1 MKIKKILEISLQ
13 HREEVEKAVKYNAE
27 NNYEYILVDDNNL
40 IKYDTLAYLL
50 RIGYQMNIYADMV
63 ELRHKNYNFD
73 NEKVIADEKEYVKNE
88 YDLTDDEVETI
99 FENYGLEYQDRA
111 IVGYVFRDFDEMVE
125 EEKFSLGYDKVPYF
139 NDEEFGNDL
148 LENGNYLQLNSG
160 KIVSYCY

>member
-13 HREEVEKAVKYNAE
+13 HREEVEKAIKFNAE

-73 NEKVIADEKEYVKNE
+73 NEKVKE
-88 YDLTDDEVETI
+88 
-99 FENYGLEYQDRA
+99 
-111 IVGYVFRDFDEMVE
+111 
-125 EEKFSLGYDKVPYF
+125 
-139 NDEEFGNDL
+139 DEE
-148 LENGNYLQLNSG
+148 NG
-160 KIVSYCY
+160 KK

>member
-40 IKYDTLAYLL
+40 IEYDNLAYLL

-73 NEKVIADEKEYVKNE
+73 NEKEIILKDEKQK
-88 YDLTDDEVETI
+88 
-99 FENYGLEYQDRA
+99 
-111 IVGYVFRDFDEMVE
+111 
-125 EEKFSLGYDKVPYF
+125 
-139 NDEEFGNDL
+139 
-148 LENGNYLQLNSG
+148 
-160 KIVSYCY
+160 

>member
-13 HREEVEKAVKYNAE
+13 HKEEVEKAVKYNAE

-73 NEKVIADEKEYVKNE
+73 NEKAKE
-88 YDLTDDEVETI
+88 
-99 FENYGLEYQDRA
+99 
-111 IVGYVFRDFDEMVE
+111 
-125 EEKFSLGYDKVPYF
+125 
-139 NDEEFGNDL
+139 DEE
-148 LENGNYLQLNSG
+148 NG
-160 KIVSYCY
+160 KK

>member
-13 HREEVEKAVKYNAE
+13 HRDEVEKAVKYNAE

-73 NEKVIADEKEYVKNE
+73 NEKAKE
-88 YDLTDDEVETI
+88 
-99 FENYGLEYQDRA
+99 
-111 IVGYVFRDFDEMVE
+111 
-125 EEKFSLGYDKVPYF
+125 
-139 NDEEFGNDL
+139 DEE
-148 LENGNYLQLNSG
+148 NG
-160 KIVSYCY
+160 KK

>member
-40 IKYDTLAYLL
+40 IEYDNLAYLL

-73 NEKVIADEKEYVKNE
+73 NEKVKE
-88 YDLTDDEVETI
+88 
-99 FENYGLEYQDRA
+99 
-111 IVGYVFRDFDEMVE
+111 
-125 EEKFSLGYDKVPYF
+125 
-139 NDEEFGNDL
+139 DEE
-148 LENGNYLQLNSG
+148 NG
-160 KIVSYCY
+160 KK

>member
-50 RIGYQMNIYADMV
+50 RIGYQMNVYADMV

-73 NEKVIADEKEYVKNE
+73 NEKLKE
-88 YDLTDDEVETI
+88 
-99 FENYGLEYQDRA
+99 
-111 IVGYVFRDFDEMVE
+111 
-125 EEKFSLGYDKVPYF
+125 
-139 NDEEFGNDL
+139 DEE
-148 LENGNYLQLNSG
+148 NGK
-160 KIVSYCY
+160 KIDF